1 LAQLGQRPTPTAALA
16 GVGPT
21 PPAVSNG
28 AKVKKRA
35 VVGSKSS
42 AAHDGASAP
51 AAVVTANAGGG
62 ALANGWCDSGG
73 GEGEEGSEYLE
84 LVQLPAPSK
93 RESADRL
100 TPLVDRM
107 LLRPA
112 VVQLPAA
119 AAAAHGFS
127 TAVTALTTSKGMSN
141 STPPQG
147 RRTPAPN
154 GTNGGS
160 PWSSPALGGSRKATN
175 SATPPPPTV
184 ANDTALEQGQ
194 LPRKEVMQQL
204 VRSVVP
210 KLTSDLRKGQ
220 CGRIGVFG
228 GCILYTGAPYFAA
241 ISGLK
246 AGADL
251 VHVFCEQEAGQVIK
265 SYSPELIV
273 HPVLDTEYVLEEID
287 QWLPRLHCA
296 VIGPGLGRNQS
307 MLGRISIIMDKIKT
321 ENIPVVIDADG
332 LWHLTN
338 NPLIIKGYRRAV
350 LTPNAV
356 EFSRL
361 VHSVLKRG
369 DAHPTPHPDPALVA
383 EVATA
388 LGGVTIVH
396 KGSVDVI
403 SNGKFTEYV
412 SDDGCPRRCGGQGDL
427 LSGSLAPFLFWAH
440 QRRPEVPDPG
450 PSVVAGWAAAR
461 LSRACAAQAFSQ
473 HGRATTTTDLIAQIE
488 SAFSRLFESETC
500 L

>member
-1 LAQLGQRPTPTAALA
+1 MAGRNPLTTP
-16 GVGPT
+16 V
-21 PPAVSNG
+21 
-28 AKVKKRA
+28 RA
-35 VVGSKSS
+35 VNYDCDRKVNGECLELKQVSTQRQLPP
-42 AAHDGASAP
+42 AP
-51 AAVVTANAGGG
+51 AANDSCSVGG
-62 ALANGWCDSGG
+62 
-73 GEGEEGSEYLE
+73 
-84 LVQLPAPSK
+84 PS
-93 RESADRL
+93 SDDTIASRL

-112 VVQLPAA
+112 VVQMPAA
-119 AAAAHGFS
+119 AGGAAAGAAI
-127 TAVTALTTSKGMSN
+127 TAAAIMSN
-141 STPPQG
+141 TPTPPLG
-147 RRTPAPN
+147 RRTPAN
-154 GTNGGS
+154 GS
-160 PWSSPALGGSRKATN
+160 PWSSPALGGVRAKSSN
-175 SATPPPPTV
+175 SGRASVTATPPPPPSCSSNASDNHHTQQQQ
-184 ANDTALEQGQ
+184 ASGSSGGGA
-194 LPRKEVMQQL
+194 PRKEVMQQL
-204 VRSVVP
+204 VRSLVP

-220 CGRIGVFG
+220 CGRVGVFG

-246 AGADL
+246 TGADL
-251 VHVFCEQEAGQVIK
+251 VHVFCEQQAGQVIK

-273 HPVLDTEYVLEEID
+273 HPVLDTECVLEEID

-361 VHSVLKRG
+361 VESVLKRG
-369 DAHPTPHPDPALVA
+369 DAHPTAHPDPALVA
-383 EVATA
+383 EVANA

-396 KGSVDVI
+396 KGSIDVI

-440 QRRPEVPDPG
+440 QRRPECPDPG
-450 PSVVAGWAAAR
+450 PGVIAGWAAAR
-461 LSRACAAQAFSQ
+461 MSRACAAQAFSQ